1 MKAAIYLRSSPQ
13 ELEEGHQDLAIQ
25 REKCEAMAILKGWD
39 ISAVFVDDGHD
50 GLLGEAERPG
60 LAELMDAVH
69 GQEVDVAIVSAL
81 DRLAAKIDL
90 TLSLVIQITHY
101 GSAFVSCNE
110 GLDTNTP
117 SGLFVL
123 DIFSALAD
131 LEGLSTAV
139 RGDLYGAGNGL
150 YDRERLPLG
159 YFRGIEGP
167 EIDIVNARIVRR
179 IFELSNDG
187 YSLEEIA
194 KWLGFEGIKSPVGE
208 HWTPSRVKGILDD
221 QDKYRGGTVGGGEE
235 SWPPIL

>member
-39 ISAVFVDDGHD
+39 ITAVFVDDGHD
-50 GLLGEAERPG
+50 GLLGEADRPG

-81 DRLAAKIDL
+81 DRLASKINL
-90 TLSLVIQITHY
+90 TLSLVIQIANY
-101 GSAFVSCNE
+101 GSAFVSCKE

-123 DIFSALAD
+123 DIFSTLAG
-131 LEGLSTAV
+131 LEGLSTAFQ
-139 RGDLYGAGNGL
+139 DDQYAAGNGQ
-150 YDRERLPLG
+150 YDREQLPLG
-159 YFRGIEGP
+159 YLRGIKGP

-179 IFELSNDG
+179 IFELRNEG

-208 HWTPSRVKGILDD
+208 QWTPSRVKTILDD
-221 QDKYRGGTVGGGEE
+221 QDKYQGGTVGDGEQ